1 MKKTILILFAVILCS
16 GVFAQNEKKMEDN
29 SNKLVVLWTSDDPDV
44 AEKVAFMY
52 TYNAKR
58 QGWFDEVVLIVWGPS
73 AKLAAENTMIQ
84 DYLKKMQEAGI
95 KTEAC
100 LYCAKMYGVDE
111 KLTELGIDVK
121 GMGTPLSNYLK
132 DGWKTLTF

>member
-1 MKKTILILFAVILCS
+1 MKKTILILFAIILTT
-16 GVFAQNEKKMEDN
+16 GVFAQNDKKMEDN
-29 SNKLVVLWTSDDPDV
+29 SNKLVVLWTSDDPNV

-52 TYNAKR
+52 TYNAKK
-58 QGWFDEVVLIVWGPS
+58 QGWFDEVILIIWGPS

-100 LYCAKMYGVDE
+100 LYCAKMYNVDE
-111 KLTELGIDVK
+111 KLAELGVDVK
-121 GMGTPLSNYLK
+121 GMGIPLTDYLK
-132 DGWKTLTF
+132 EGYKTLTF